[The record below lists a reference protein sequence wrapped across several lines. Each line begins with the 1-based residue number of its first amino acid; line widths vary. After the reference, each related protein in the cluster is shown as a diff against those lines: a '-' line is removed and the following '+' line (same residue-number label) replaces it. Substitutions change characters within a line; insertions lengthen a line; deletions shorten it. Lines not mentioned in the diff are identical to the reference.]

1 MGNQR
6 AGRLTLFFGGLLSPG
21 GACLAT
27 TGAKRRPTLHLG
39 ERRVMSMYVTYSDL
53 IQFGIF
59 ICTLVGLCYM
69 IFKGKRK

>member
-27 TGAKRRPTLHLG
+27 TGAKRRSNPPDERLLSAGGTRLATTEA
-39 ERRVMSMYVTYSDL
+39 ERRGVANGY
-53 IQFGIF
+53 IF
-59 ICTLVGLCYM
+59 
-69 IFKGKRK
+69 